1 MKQEIKRGCT
11 LNDAELLE
19 RVHDWVSRL
28 CISGGNEW
36 VLSVPVDFNHDPDYL
51 ISELCNRY
59 AAKQEEY
66 ASKGMRWVKASERLP
81 EQKVFAKLHGEIGL
95 LHSINKDSVIFDC
108 GGQGWRYD
116 MTDRTVKEFEWLEEY
131 QPPISDSGSYY
142 QPLFDLL
149 YNEHGL
155 TLLES
160 EMKDIVYVVEKMQ
173 TPDVDLMRSIID
185 KILNI
190 DKPTYSEAELLIIK
204 DSIDR
209 HMSKE
214 NVE

>member
-1 MKQEIKRGCT
+1 MKWIK
-11 LNDAELLE
+11 
-19 RVHDWVSRL
+19 
-28 CISGGNEW
+28 
-36 VLSVPVDFNHDPDYL
+36 
-51 ISELCNRY
+51 
-59 AAKQEEY
+59 
-66 ASKGMRWVKASERLP
+66 ASKRLP
-81 EQKVFAKLHGEIGL
+81 EKKVFAKLHGEIGL
-95 LHSINKDSVIFDC
+95 LHTINKDSVIFDC

-214 NVE
+214 KVE

>member
-1 MKQEIKRGCT
+1 MKWIK
-11 LNDAELLE
+11 
-19 RVHDWVSRL
+19 S
-28 CISGGNEW
+28 
-36 VLSVPVDFNHDPDYL
+36 
-51 ISELCNRY
+51 
-59 AAKQEEY
+59 
-66 ASKGMRWVKASERLP
+66 SERLP
-81 EQKVFAKLHGEIGL
+81 EKKVFAKLRGEIGL
-95 LHSINKDSVIFDC
+95 LHTANKDSVIFDC

-131 QPPISDSGSYY
+131 QPLISDGGSYY

-155 TLLES
+155 TLLDS
-160 EMKDIVYVVEKMQ
+160 EMKDIIYVVEKMQ

-185 KILNI
+185 KMLNI
-190 DKPTYSEAELLIIK
+190 DKPVYSEAELLIIK

-209 HMSKE
+209 HMSKG

>member
-95 LHSINKDSVIFDC
+95 LHTINKDSVIFDC

>member
-95 LHSINKDSVIFDC
+95 LHTINKDSVIFDC

-190 DKPTYSEAELLIIK
+190 DKPAYSESELLIIK

>member
-66 ASKGMRWVKASERLP
+66 ASKGMPDKENEPVELQERAKEYAERVCNGSFPIEYTREQVVKHTANDFIAGFNFRQPEIESLQNQSKVLSAIKNGLEKSLSESLSRIKEL
-81 EQKVFAKLHGEIGL
+81 EADNEILKMENSHSKLVVDEAKRE
-95 LHSINKDSVIFDC
+95 
-108 GGQGWRYD
+108 
-116 MTDRTVKEFEWLEEY
+116 
-131 QPPISDSGSYY
+131 
-142 QPLFDLL
+142 
-149 YNEHGL
+149 
-155 TLLES
+155 
-160 EMKDIVYVVEKMQ
+160 
-173 TPDVDLMRSIID
+173 
-185 KILNI
+185 
-190 DKPTYSEAELLIIK
+190 
-204 DSIDR
+204 IDR
-209 HMSKE
+209 LKWLKGLD
-214 NVE
+214 